1 MTIKEISGLIEEAQS
16 LKEITQ
22 VFTQIA
28 SSKLKKIRASVERN
42 REFFTDLASLFALVN
57 IIATWRKIP
66 LPPKNGKTLT
76 ILLSSN
82 ERFYGKISGELLE
95 YYIVQTSKVRS
106 DKIVI
111 GRSAIESLKSMNY
124 ALAYTPLIL
133 KLDFPNNAELL
144 SLANTVKQYSKV
156 LVFHPRFESVLTQT
170 PTISDITRT
179 QEEINTNPEQA
190 AKLANQY
197 NSYIVE
203 PEIQIM
209 AEFFDSQIKTLLL
222 ETTFLEA
229 ELART
234 ASRLI
239 SMDRAQSEAEKYLT
253 GKQLLLLNA
262 RRSIANGR
270 ILEMVAGLNGSKGV
284 SSGGRWS

>member
-1 MTIKEISGLIEEAQS
+1 MTTKEITGLIDEAQS
-16 LKEITQ
+16 LKQITQ

-28 SSKLKKIRASVERN
+28 SSKLKKIREGVERN
-42 REFFTDLASLFALVN
+42 REFFGDLSNLFTLVN
-57 IIATWRKIP
+57 VIATWRKIP

-82 ERFYGKISGELLE
+82 ERFYGKISSELLE
-95 YYIVQTSKVRS
+95 FFIVQTSKIRA

-111 GRSAIESLKSMNY
+111 GRSALESLKSMNY
-124 ALAYTPLIL
+124 ALSITPIIL
-133 KLDFPNNAELL
+133 KSDYPSNLELL
-144 SLANTVKQYSKV
+144 NLANMVKSYSKV
-156 LVFHPRFESVLTQT
+156 LIFHPKFESVLTQV
-170 PTISDITRT
+170 PTISDITLS
-179 QEEINTNPEQA
+179 QEEIN
-190 AKLANQY
+190 AKNRETTQLATQY

-209 AEFFDSQIKTLLL
+209 AEFFDDQIKTLLL
-222 ETTFLEA
+222 ATTFLEA

-239 SMDRAQSEAEKYLT
+239 SMDRAQSEAEKYLI
-253 GKQLLLLNA
+253 GKQTLLFNA

-270 ILEMVAGLNGSKGV
+270 ILEMVAGMSAARAP
-284 SSGGRWS
+284 GGRG

>member
-1 MTIKEISGLIEEAQS
+1 MTIKEISGLIDEAQS
-16 LKEITQ
+16 LKQITQ

-28 SSKLKKIRASVERN
+28 SSKLKKIRAGVERN
-42 REFFTDLASLFALVN
+42 REFFLDLSSLFGLVN

-66 LPPKNGKTLT
+66 LPPKNGKTLA

-82 ERFYGKISGELLE
+82 ERFYGKISSELLE
-95 YYIVQTSKVRS
+95 FFIVQTSKIRA

-111 GRSAIESLKSMNY
+111 GRSAIETLKSMSY
-124 ALAYTPLIL
+124 ALQFTPIIL
-133 KLDFPNNAELL
+133 KMDFPNNAELL
-144 SLANTVKQYSKV
+144 NLANIVKQYSKV
-156 LVFHPRFESVLTQT
+156 LVFHPKFESVLTQV
-170 PTISDITRT
+170 PAISDITQS
-179 QEEINTNPEQA
+179 QEQINNQDS
-190 AKLANQY
+190 AKMATQY

-203 PEIQIM
+203 PEIAVM

-222 ETTFLEA
+222 STTFLEA

-239 SMDRAQSEAEKYLT
+239 SMDRAQSEAEKYLS
-253 GKQLLLLNA
+253 GKQVLLFNA

-270 ILEMVAGLNGSKGV
+270 ILEMVAGLGGNKV
-284 SSGGRWS
+284 SGGRG

>member
-1 MTIKEISGLIEEAQS
+1 MTTKEITGLIDEAQS
-16 LKEITQ
+16 LKQITQ

-28 SSKLKKIRASVERN
+28 SSKLKKIRAGVERN
-42 REFFTDLASLFALVN
+42 REFFADLSNLFALVN
-57 IIATWRKIP
+57 VIATWRKIP

-82 ERFYGKISGELLE
+82 ERFYGKISSELLE
-95 YYIVQTSKVRS
+95 FFIVQTSKIRA

-111 GRSAIESLKSMNY
+111 GRSALESLKSMNY
-124 ALAYTPLIL
+124 ALSVTPIIL
-133 KLDFPNNAELL
+133 KSDYPSNAELL
-144 SLANTVKQYSKV
+144 NLSNIVKQYSKV
-156 LVFHPRFESVLTQT
+156 LIFHPKFESVLTQV
-170 PTISDITRT
+170 PTISDITLS
-179 QEEINTNPEQA
+179 QEEMN
-190 AKLANQY
+190 AKSRETTQLATQY

-209 AEFFDSQIKTLLL
+209 AEFFDDQIKTLLL
-222 ETTFLEA
+222 STTFLEA

-239 SMDRAQSEAEKYLT
+239 SMDRAQSEAEKYLI
-253 GKQLLLLNA
+253 GKQTLLFNA

-270 ILEMVAGLNGSKGV
+270 ILEMVAGMSA
-284 SSGGRWS
+284 SRISGGRG